1 MSSVET
7 RNTSSV
13 QVATLL
19 EKIVEGKSVQTL
31 AEGQTIC
38 FEAGDTNAIYF
49 IAAGQVKITVVSG
62 SGKEAVLALL
72 GPHEFFSEGCMAGR
86 SSSVRRATGLAPST
100 LLRLERRVMLQAIQ
114 EHPDLREQLMN
125 ALLLRNMAIEEDL
138 CDQFFNQS
146 EKRLARALLKLAG
159 SKDDDIRR
167 DVHIPALSHETLAEM
182 IGTSRSYIT
191 RFMTQFRRMGLIDYP
206 GYVHDNPRLIVRT
219 GLLTDK
225 ILQNTGNGSGM
236 RTAA

>member
-1 MSSVET
+1 MSNVEAGS
-7 RNTSSV
+7 TSPL

-19 EKIVEGKSVQTL
+19 EKIVEGKSVLTL
-31 AEGQTIC
+31 AEGQTMG
-38 FEAGDTNAIYF
+38 FEAGDSNAIYF

-72 GPHEFFSEGCMAGR
+72 GPHEFFSEGCMAGK
-86 SSSVRRATGLAPST
+86 SSTVRMATGLAPST
-100 LLRLERRVMLQAIQ
+100 LLRIDRRVMFRAIQ

-146 EKRLARALLKLAG
+146 EKRLARALLKLAR
-159 SKDDDIRR
+159 SNDRAVRR

-225 ILQNTGNGSGM
+225 ILQNAVNGPGI